1 MAKLVENSPWRTMYK
16 EYQDHE
22 RMITTI
28 KAACYQSN
36 VSDNSPLYKWLRFDV
51 VQSLE
56 SCTPVMQ
63 HYMDIRDL
71 QKFWEFEWKTVLPIF
86 EKVIDAYKKIPKNM
100 IGTLEW
106 FLIKTCTDKIFY
118 RYVKIKERNE

>member
-1 MAKLVENSPWRTMYK
+1 MYK
-16 EYQDHE
+16 ECQDHE
-22 RMITTI
+22 RMITII

-36 VSDNSPLYKWLRFDV
+36 VSDTSPLYKWLRFDV

-56 SCTPVMQ
+56 YCTPVLQ

-71 QKFWEFEWKTVLPIF
+71 QKFREFEWKTVLPIF
-86 EKVIDAYKKIPKNM
+86 EKVIDAYKKIPKKM
-100 IGTLEW
+100 IGTPEW

-118 RYVKIKERNE
+118 RYVKVKERN